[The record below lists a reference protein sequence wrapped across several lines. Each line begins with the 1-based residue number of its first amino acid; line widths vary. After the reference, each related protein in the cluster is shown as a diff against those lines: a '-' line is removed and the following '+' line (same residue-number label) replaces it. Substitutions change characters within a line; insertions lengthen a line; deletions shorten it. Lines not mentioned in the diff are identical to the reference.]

1 MGERD
6 SLIHELEDAMQS
18 GSSAKRVATLRR
30 ITDLFVDSAD
40 ELEDEQIALF
50 DDVLSRLIEEIGS
63 RARAELSN
71 RMAPIANAPSNLIR
85 RLAKD
90 DGIEVAGPVLSLSER
105 LSEADLIGVAVE
117 KSQEHLLAIAERRHL
132 GEAVT
137 DVLVDRG
144 NRQVLCKVA
153 ENDGAAFS
161 REGLSS
167 LVQRAEG
174 DDKLAASVGHR
185 GDIPP
190 DLYRKLVLHASATV
204 RRDLLRTATQEMQEE
219 IQRTL
224 SGVLRDM
231 GVKKITHRDYT
242 FAEARVLAM
251 RDTRNT
257 LGEAELVEFA
267 ERQKFEEAVVVL
279 SLITAVPVE
288 VFDRIMNDVRS
299 DPLLIIAKAAGF
311 KWQTLRAIIKL
322 QRPDV
327 PDVTLLEVHEDFE
340 RLSLTTAERAF
351 RFWQIRN
358 AGTREVA

>member
-18 GSSAKRVATLRR
+18 GSSAKRVTTLRR
-30 ITDLFVDSAD
+30 VTDLFVDSAE
-40 ELEDEQIALF
+40 ELQDEQIALF
-50 DDVLSRLIEEIGS
+50 DDVLSRLVEEIGL

-71 RMAPIANAPSNLIR
+71 RMAPIANAPSNLMR
-85 RLAKD
+85 RLAND
-90 DGIEVAGPVLSLSER
+90 DGIEVAGPVLSRSER
-105 LSEADLIGVAVE
+105 LSDADLIGVAVE
-117 KSQEHLLAIAERRHL
+117 KSQRHLLAIAGRRQL

-153 ENDGAAFS
+153 ENNGAAFS
-161 REGLSS
+161 SDGLNG

-174 DDKLAASVGHR
+174 DDKLTARVGHR
-185 GDIPP
+185 DDIPP
-190 DLYRKLVLHASATV
+190 DLYRKLILHASATV
-204 RRDLLRTATQEMQEE
+204 RRDLLRAATREMQEE
-219 IQRTL
+219 IQRTV

-231 GVKKITHRDYT
+231 GVKKATHRDYT

-251 RDTRNT
+251 RDTRNII
-257 LGEAELVEFA
+257 GEAELAEFA
-267 ERQKFEEAVVVL
+267 ERKKFEETVIIL

-288 VFDRIMNDVRS
+288 VFDHILSDVRS
-299 DPLLIIAKAAGF
+299 DPLLIITKAAGF
-311 KWQTLRAIIKL
+311 KWQTLRALIQL

-327 PDVTLLEVHEDFE
+327 PEVTLLEAEDDFNK
-340 RLSLTTAERAF
+340 LSPSTAERAF

-358 AGTREVA
+358 SGTRDVA

>member
-30 ITDLFVDSAD
+30 ITDLFVDSAE
-40 ELEDEQIALF
+40 ELQDEQIALF
-50 DDVLSRLIEEIGS
+50 DDVLGRLIEEIGV

-71 RMAPIANAPSNLIR
+71 RVAPLAKAPPNLMR
-85 RLAKD
+85 RLASD

-105 LSEADLIGVAVE
+105 LSEADLVGVAAE
-117 KSQEHLLAIAERRHL
+117 KSQKHLLAIADRRQL
-132 GEAVT
+132 GAAVT

-144 NRQVLCKVA
+144 GRQVLHKVA
-153 ENDGAAFS
+153 QNSGAAFS
-161 REGLSS
+161 RNGLNN

-174 DDKLAASVGHR
+174 DDKLTACVGHR
-185 GDIPP
+185 SDIPA
-190 DLYRKLVLHASATV
+190 DLYRKLILHASETV
-204 RRDLLRTATQEMQEE
+204 RRSLLRAATREMQEE

-224 SGVLRDM
+224 SGVLREM
-231 GVKKITHRDYT
+231 GVKKVMQRDYT

-251 RDTRNT
+251 RETRNT
-257 LGEAELVEFA
+257 LGEAELAEFA
-267 ERQKFEEAVVVL
+267 ERKKFEETAVIL
-279 SLITAVPVE
+279 SLITEVPIE
-288 VFDRIMNDVRS
+288 VFDRVLSDVRS

-311 KWQTLRAIIKL
+311 KWTTLRSIIQL

-327 PDVTLLEVHEDFE
+327 PEVTLLEVHEDFKK
-340 RLSLTTAERAF
+340 LSLSTAERAF

-358 AGTREVA
+358 TGTREVA

>member
-1 MGERD
+1 MGERE

-18 GSSAKRVATLRR
+18 GSSAKRVAALRR
-30 ITDLFVDSAD
+30 VTDLFVDSAE
-40 ELEDEQIALF
+40 ELQDEQIALF

-63 RARAELSN
+63 RARAELSK
-71 RMAPIANAPSNLIR
+71 RVAPLANAPPNLMR
-85 RLAKD
+85 RLAND

-117 KSQEHLLAIAERRHL
+117 KSQGHLLAIAERRRL

-153 ENDGAAFS
+153 QNAGAAFS
-161 REGLSS
+161 RRGLSS

-174 DDKLAASVGHR
+174 DDTLAASVGHR
-185 GDIPP
+185 DDIPA

-204 RRDLLRTATQEMQEE
+204 RRDLLRTATREMQEE
-219 IQRTL
+219 IQRTVA
-224 SGVLRDM
+224 GVVRDM
-231 GVKKITHRDYT
+231 GVQQATQRDYT

-251 RDTRNT
+251 RETRNT
-257 LGEAELVEFA
+257 LGEAELAEFA
-267 ERQKFEEAVVVL
+267 ERKKFEEAVVIL
-279 SLITAVPVE
+279 SLIAAVPVE
-288 VFDRIMNDVRS
+288 VLDRIMHDVRS

-311 KWQTLRAIIKL
+311 KWPTLRSLIQL

-327 PDVTLLEVHEDFE
+327 PDVTLLEAEEDY
-340 RLSLTTAERAF
+340 RKLSLPTAERAF

-358 AGTREVA
+358 SGTREVA